1 MVDPGKL
8 LLLSQR
14 RHHLNCP
21 QMFRTKRTSHSRRT
35 FIGCSAFVHFRSHYT
50 KYRDD
55 VALLGR
61 TSAFLRHLL
70 ACCQP
75 SHTRPMCPHT
85 LHGGR
90 HTIVMSCYFFPMQT
104 RLPSSR
110 SRPARSR
117 EIISMYGTSCRSMH
131 WGLMAEAHIC
141 GGQSGIRR
149 VRGSGERSSV
159 SPPT

>member
-1 MVDPGKL
+1 MPTPSEL
-8 LLLSQR
+8 LADVPNEENQSFKTYLHWLQCV
-14 RHHLNCP
+14 CP
-21 QMFRTKRTSHSRRT
+21 FLFSSCN
-35 FIGCSAFVHFRSHYT
+35 F
-50 KYRDD
+50 RDD
-55 VALLGR
+55 VALSLGR
-61 TSAFLRHLL
+61 TLASLRHLL
-70 ACCQP
+70 ACSQP
-75 SHTRPMCPHT
+75 SHTRLMCPHT

-131 WGLMAEAHIC
+131 SGLMAVAHIC
-141 GGQSGIRR
+141 GGQSGIKR